1 MRKVTT
7 YKFTARTFRRDI
19 RCIREGR
26 GCNILDEGIWCHFST
41 TSETSGTASRSRVK
55 SSNSHWFN
63 RLKRSTGVSLSI
75 FFIVPSRLYSAHW
88 CPHRESQKYQ
98 SMGPSR
104 ILVESIFHRGL
115 AHQRQYDFKPGLHDR
130 ADQDLDN
137 ITGLLSF
144 SESTDEKE
152 DVMEHIFGDQPHLT
166 RQEEID
172 LAFAALDEYLE
183 AQRPPSKA
191 GGCVNCGGV
200 YFTTSSDALT
210 STARVC
216 SDCGVVQPGIDVSSL
231 QSTEYISRKVS
242 NYKRVHHFHERV
254 SQLLLNESPIPNEQF
269 VQIAS
274 KLTDGTYSVINKDT
288 IRAVLRSL
296 NLQIYIE
303 KWLQIIWRVTSITPP
318 IPGSIILQQ
327 LDSMFN
333 ALQEPFSQYKIE
345 GRKNFL
351 NYNYVFC
358 RLFQEIGCPQFS
370 MFFPL
375 IKSKQ
380 KLKALDDMWRP
391 MIESIGWT
399 FKPLQPAPAFAV
411 RLEIQDINRIKRVL
425 IEPYSVE
432 RPLSETRAA
441 LSLTHPS
448 GVQAQAV
455 QQEVHS
461 QKGFQ
466 RSGHYHQ
473 PRISKRDQRLL
484 RSIQAGQRSRKQGYQ
499 GCAPWYR
506 WRAEASQTQSPPRE
520 PLLRLHATPK
530 GTLPWKPEC

>member
-1 MRKVTT
+1 
-7 YKFTARTFRRDI
+7 
-19 RCIREGR
+19 
-26 GCNILDEGIWCHFST
+26 
-41 TSETSGTASRSRVK
+41 
-55 SSNSHWFN
+55 
-63 RLKRSTGVSLSI
+63 
-75 FFIVPSRLYSAHW
+75 
-88 CPHRESQKYQ
+88 
-98 SMGPSR
+98 MGPSR
-104 ILVESIFHRGL
+104 ILDASIFHSDL
-115 AHQRQYDFKPGLHDR
+115 AHQWQYDRKTGLHGR
-130 ADQDLDN
+130 ADQDLGN
-137 ITGLLSF
+137 TTGVLSF

-172 LAFAALDEYLE
+172 LAFSALDEYLE
-183 AQRPPSKA
+183 AQRPTPQS

-210 STARVC
+210 STVRVC
-216 SDCGVVQPGIDVSSL
+216 SDCGVVQPGVDVSSL
-231 QSTEYISRKVS
+231 QSTEHISRKIS

-254 SQLLLNESPIPNEQF
+254 SQLLLHESPIPNEQF

-333 ALQEPFSQYKIE
+333 ALQEPFRHYKIE

-411 RLEIQDINRIKRVL
+411 RLEMQDINRIKRVL
-425 IEPYSVE
+425 VEPYSVE
-432 RPLSETRAA
+432 RPLSETSAA
-441 LSLTHPS
+441 LSITHAS
-448 GVQAQAV
+448 GDQAQVV
-455 QQEVHS
+455 QRGAHN
-461 QKGFQ
+461 QKGSQ
-466 RSGHYHQ
+466 RSGHYHP

-484 RSIQAGQRSRKQGYQ
+484 RSIQAGQRSRKQGWV
-499 GCAPWYR
+499 GSAPWHR
-506 WRAEASQTQSPPRE
+506 MQAGALQTQSPPRE
-520 PLLRLHATPK
+520 PLLRLHAKPK
-530 GTLPWKPEC
+530 GTLLWKPEC